1 LASQALTRHAR
12 LWQGGLAARFRQTRA
27 AARAKFRRRR
37 TESDEGKEEGEDLH
51 LSCASVRRPTHLAIS
66 QKFLK
71 LQLNRPV
78 LALVLHVSI
87 QQATRQQASKQA
99 NNMHASKETK

>member
-1 LASQALTRHAR
+1 LTRHAR

-37 TESDEGKEEGEDLH
+37 TESDEGEEESEDLH

-71 LQLNRPV
+71 LQLIRPERE
-78 LALVLHVSI
+78 HV
-87 QQATRQQASKQA
+87 QQATASQPASKQQASNMQA
-99 NNMHASKETK
+99 IKEISNLK